1 MIFFFRLN
9 LQSTKHE
16 NLRIYIR
23 CFYFCNVTITKIFL
37 TSLQINRCLVYANL
51 SIWKYFITII
61 LVICAF
67 DTNTKKIDKQN
78 CLLIIIKD
86 IHGHTY
92 SLSIRPGFWSTTNFW
107 MLLHKLY
114 RSLDD
119 TIHNLVCLTSINL
132 NHLNFETWIT
142 YARWIV
148 THIHTLTYIH
158 THTYS
163 SCLWK
168 SWSV

>member
-1 MIFFFRLN
+1 MQTCQF
-9 LQSTKHE
+9 E
-16 NLRIYIR
+16 NI
-23 CFYFCNVTITKIFL
+23 
-37 TSLQINRCLVYANL
+37 
-51 SIWKYFITII
+51 FITI
-61 LVICAF
+61 LFVFCAF

-78 CLLIIIKD
+78 CLLIIIED

-148 THIHTLTYIH
+148 TLTSTHSRTYIPTHIHIMPMKKLKCINTFVHVSRYM
-158 THTYS
+158 
-163 SCLWK
+163 
-168 SWSV
+168 